1 MKVFLQN
8 FKCWE
13 KKEIDFGTEQMTLL
27 SGKSGVGKTSIMDAI
42 IFALFGIGS
51 KLVMQGKSSCKV
63 ILEIKHNDFDIEITR
78 TKRPNRVV
86 VTENKNNYEDDAA
99 QEIIN
104 KYFSNNFQITGYIR
118 QNSFNSF
125 ILLSPIEKLA
135 FLERFAFADTDL
147 SKCKKKT
154 KELIK
159 ERQNT
164 FIAVTSQLEMTENFL
179 KEKEKP
185 QLIEYPIKC
194 KNKEKAEKNHL
205 IKIKNNNKK
214 LSHVEKGIDILKN
227 KLEATNQLDLIKSNN
242 NNEIKRI
249 DDRLEQL
256 SSYNFEE
263 DHLSSQKEQIQKL
276 KDKLE
281 KTISHQDKLTEHQK
295 WLDNKKQYSQL
306 FQTEHDNLL
315 KEKTELEKKILN
327 EDLSEDIT
335 NYKLFISGLEQ
346 MTEKKERIQELN
358 DKLDNNYNEQLDEVN
373 NKVKKLEKD
382 IEHANILN
390 NSYECPS
397 CSKLLTLDLQTDQLI
412 CCEDIDTND
421 IKDIKKLTKKL
432 TKYKEKYE
440 KLTKKVESLKKYS
453 HEKEILEKDI
463 SDFIEEF
470 ETDGNENISELQND
484 LEKME
489 EEYHMQKVY
498 KKKITKIESKIESG
512 ILSDTLNILKQQI
525 DSYDENLIDQF
536 ENLDLDKENL
546 EELRNKI
553 NTLSYEYNE
562 SKIYLKEYNRL
573 KDRKKEYKSVISEK
587 EKIFLEKYKT
597 YKNVEELESKIEKY
611 SNQFEE
617 LKNVKEELSNISD
630 QLEKY
635 KYYEKEINEYNSW
648 VKKQDNLQ
656 SEEIVTRDKLSASKM
671 LKEKITE
678 AESIAITNLIEQ
690 INSMVQ
696 PYLELFFEDNP
707 IMIRIDSFKEDRH
720 KNKKPQINLQIEYK
734 GMECDLNMLSG
745 GEIQRIVI
753 AFNLALSEMFNLP
766 CLLLDECT
774 SNLDQETTEVIV
786 SGIKE
791 HFSHKNVIVIAHQ
804 VVAGLFD
811 KVIEIK

>member
-1 MKVFLQN
+1 MKVSLQN

-104 KYFSNNFQITGYIR
+104 KYFSNNFEITGYIR

-147 SKCKKKT
+147 SKYKKKT

-164 FIAVTSQLEMTENFL
+164 FIAVTSQLEMTDNFL

-227 KLEATNQLDLIKSNN
+227 KLEATNQLDLIKNNN
-242 NNEIKRI
+242 NNEIKRVNN
-249 DDRLEQL
+249 RLEQL
-256 SSYNFEE
+256 SEYNFEE
-263 DHLSSQKEQIQKL
+263 DNLSAQKEQIQKL

-281 KTISHQDKLTEHQK
+281 KTISQQDKLTEHQK
-295 WLDNKKQYSQL
+295 WLDNKKQYSEL
-306 FQTEHDNLL
+306 FQTENNNLL
-315 KEKTELEKKILN
+315 KEKTELEKKISN

-397 CSKLLTLDLQTDQLI
+397 CSKLLTLDLQTDQLL
-412 CCEDIDTND
+412 CCEDLDTND

-440 KLTKKVESLKKYS
+440 KLEKKVEYLKKYS

-470 ETDGNENISELQND
+470 ETDGNENITKLQND

-525 DSYDENLIDQF
+525 DSYDENLVEQF
-536 ENLDLDKENL
+536 ENW
-546 EELRNKI
+546 I
-553 NTLSYEYNE
+553 
-562 SKIYLKEYNRL
+562 
-573 KDRKKEYKSVISEK
+573 
-587 EKIFLEKYKT
+587 
-597 YKNVEELESKIEKY
+597 
-611 SNQFEE
+611 
-617 LKNVKEELSNISD
+617 
-630 QLEKY
+630 
-635 KYYEKEINEYNSW
+635 
-648 VKKQDNLQ
+648 
-656 SEEIVTRDKLSASKM
+656 
-671 LKEKITE
+671 
-678 AESIAITNLIEQ
+678 
-690 INSMVQ
+690 
-696 PYLELFFEDNP
+696 
-707 IMIRIDSFKEDRH
+707 
-720 KNKKPQINLQIEYK
+720 
-734 GMECDLNMLSG
+734 
-745 GEIQRIVI
+745 
-753 AFNLALSEMFNLP
+753 
-766 CLLLDECT
+766 
-774 SNLDQETTEVIV
+774 
-786 SGIKE
+786 
-791 HFSHKNVIVIAHQ
+791 
-804 VVAGLFD
+804 
-811 KVIEIK
+811 